1 MLSPLYLFA
10 IHCKEKTIEKFYYE
24 LSVYDKIIILPK
36 KTIEKL
42 KYLIEIYEYR
52 VAQRVKINLNLEG
65 KIIFY
70 PVEPTHIKQMLPVS
84 SKLNSSSYIYITNR
98 LEIYKILRKSQV
110 KCLLLNRIIGHKP
123 FNYDFLKLGSG
134 FISEEVASKWV
145 AFCKV
150 QIEKRYDE
158 IELSVTEAIKI
169 LKPRK
174 IVIGYD
180 ITPEGRFCVYYC
192 EKHKIPTICIQH
204 GSIAGEPMDGEHI
217 VKYYLLYGL
226 KAKEYLANIGNN
238 SNSLLVFGAPYLD
251 IENYSVESKNTTLI
265 RLGLNPNNKTILV
278 ALSGPG
284 HCTTMDHF
292 NQIVKSLV
300 IYAKF
305 NSNVNMIFKLH
316 RKDNRKNYEA
326 IFNELEFN
334 CVVIKSNDTHFPKD
348 IFFWLNIA
356 DILIT
361 GSSTVAL
368 EAMLKSVPV
377 VTIDYKNQ
385 YQNIDF
391 IEMNCTYHIASES
404 NLNITIQEAL
414 NSSITD
420 KINLN
425 ASMYI
430 NEYFYTDGMPTSLRI
445 AEWLETFN

>member
-1 MLSPLYLFA
+1 MVSPLYLFA
-10 IHCKEKTIEKFYYE
+10 IHCQEKTIEKFYYE
-24 LSVYDKIIILPK
+24 LSLFDKIKILPK
-36 KTIEKL
+36 KAIEKIR
-42 KYLIEIYEYR
+42 YLIEIYEYWD
-52 VAQRVKINLNLEG
+52 AQRVKTNLNLEG
-65 KIIFY
+65 KIVFY

-98 LEIYKILRKSQV
+98 LEIYKILRKSKV
-110 KCLLLNRIIGHKP
+110 KSLLLNRIIGHKT
-123 FNYDFLKLGSG
+123 FNYDYVKLGSG
-134 FISEEVASKWV
+134 FISEEVVSKWV
-145 AFCKV
+145 AFCKF
-150 QIEKRYDE
+150 QIENRYHE
-158 IELSVTEAIKI
+158 IELSVTEALKI

-217 VKYYLLYGL
+217 VKHYLLYGV
-226 KAKEYLANIGNN
+226 KAKEYLAKIGNN
-238 SNSLLVFGAPYLD
+238 SDSLLVFGAPYLD
-251 IENYSVESKNTTLI
+251 NVNYSAESKNNTLV
-265 RLGLNPNNKTILV
+265 RLGLKPNIKTILV

-284 HCTTMDHF
+284 HCTTLEHF

-300 IYAKF
+300 NYAK
-305 NSNVNMIFKLH
+305 SNPIVNLIFKLH
-316 RKDNRKNYEA
+316 RKDNRSNYEA
-326 IFNELEFN
+326 IFNEVDFQ
-334 CVVIKSNDTHFPKD
+334 CVVIESNDVHFPKD

-356 DILIT
+356 DILVT

-385 YQNIDF
+385 YRNIDF
-391 IEMNCTYHIASES
+391 IELNCTYHIASEG
-404 NLNITIQEAL
+404 NLDLTIQGAL

-425 ASMYI
+425 ASKYI
-430 NEYFYTDGMPTSLRI
+430 NEYFYTEEKPTSLRI
-445 AEWLETFN
+445 AKWLETFN